1 MATHLRIS
9 KNCHF
14 WYHLLLLVQATCA
27 FCYQY
32 KVGDL
37 DSWNIPSS
45 GNSKVY
51 AKWAKHHVFKIG
63 DSLFFL
69 YPPSQDSVIQVT
81 AQSYK
86 SCNLKDPILTMDNGN
101 SLFNITEAGDF
112 YFISGEK
119 GHCEKSQKVH
129 VFVAGGNNSSS
140 SSDNAVSPT
149 ANGPSSS
156 SAAGPSAPNVFGSIP
171 FQAPPSSSVKAT
183 FFFHILASCLGLS
196 LFLNRTIWWYWKGH
210 KLIWEKWHK
219 LFQFDEFLHSWRIT
233 CGFIFVLTFLLLVL

>member
-196 LFLNRTIWWYWKGH
+196 LFLNRTIW
-210 KLIWEKWHK
+210 
-219 LFQFDEFLHSWRIT
+219 
-233 CGFIFVLTFLLLVL
+233 